1 MKSKHSLIWLQ
12 NTTDIKEP
20 NIKKEALKP
29 IKDTLQKI
37 LYTFSI
43 ISQVRK

>member
-1 MKSKHSLIWLQ
+1 MKSKHSFIWLQ

-29 IKDTLQKI
+29 VKDTLQKYC
-37 LYTFSI
+37 LLAASFL
-43 ISQVRK
+43 R